1 MSLLILVTG
10 ILVSI
15 VFDRQQRR
23 HRMELMWEYRRLNLP
38 MPVVKPKLSAL
49 QAWLNI
55 VLGVILTAL
64 GAVNVAMFIRHPM
77 IAQGKG
83 MFSISVF
90 FIGGGVTLIFLG
102 TMALRERGRYRKH
115 ESDRPE
121 SR

>member
-23 HRMELMWEYRRLNLP
+23 HRMELMWEYRRLNRP
-38 MPVVKPKLSAL
+38 MPVVKPKLTAL

-55 VLGVILTAL
+55 VLGVILTAM
-64 GAVNVAMFIRHPM
+64 GAVNVVVFLRHPM

-83 MFSISVF
+83 TISLSVL
-90 FIGGGVTLIFLG
+90 FIGGGITLIVLG
-102 TMALRERGRYRKH
+102 TMALRQRRMYGKH
-115 ESDRPE
+115 AFDRPE